1 MSDES
6 TSLQKSFLLSEPS
19 SLRRRRGPIVATT
32 VAIQVEVRLRGSLA
46 SSLIPRWKSFEGGTG
61 CYIYI
66 YKYCCIVTTNF
77 LMNEL
82 ASTCLKQLCGAAV
95 LPVSARYSSQEN
107 GDWRAWAGAVMDDPF
122 GLLPV
127 NIAECLGVTLV
138 SPSSFC
144 LILSLF
150 WYLFKHTSLQKSLMT
165 ELLVIWNGWPRMASP
180 HSMHAPF
187 RNSKRQAS
195 EQKAFRP
202 FFNWRT

>member
-107 GDWRAWAGAVMDDPF
+107 GD
-122 GLLPV
+122 
-127 NIAECLGVTLV
+127 
-138 SPSSFC
+138 
-144 LILSLF
+144 
-150 WYLFKHTSLQKSLMT
+150 
-165 ELLVIWNGWPRMASP
+165 
-180 HSMHAPF
+180 
-187 RNSKRQAS
+187 
-195 EQKAFRP
+195 
-202 FFNWRT
+202 